1 MFIKFPR
8 YNYVGNPRPNRKEG
22 GVGLLIKDS
31 IKYKE
36 LHRSSKSELKSLIAE
51 LKDEK
56 KTTVGALYI
65 LPKHKPLKIPS
76 WVWQDTWEIQEV
88 KHDYWTRL

>member
-76 WVWQDTWEIQEV
+76 
-88 KHDYWTRL
+88 